1 MTIYTL
7 SDYVEF
13 RYRYMKA
20 PDVAMVA
27 NIQNRDIA
35 LREPRREWRA
45 ERRFEIEVCLLR
57 TNVAVVDQKTNDV
70 VLVQRCCSAKTIFPI
85 TKWQRDNWK
94 KTTHSDSEAAASVC
108 VCVECMRSEKKIA
121 PVVVF
126 KRRRCW
132 YFSYLWQQPLH
143 FVLALVC
150 CSFF

>member
-1 MTIYTL
+1 
-7 SDYVEF
+7 
-13 RYRYMKA
+13 MKA

-85 TKWQRDNWK
+85 TKWQRDN
-94 KTTHSDSEAAASVC
+94 
-108 VCVECMRSEKKIA
+108 
-121 PVVVF
+121 
-126 KRRRCW
+126 
-132 YFSYLWQQPLH
+132 
-143 FVLALVC
+143 
-150 CSFF
+150 